1 MRKLFWGV
9 LFIYLNFSFNF
20 NQHSLNVLPDFV
32 GYILMIKGLEEMALE
47 SVLFEKAR
55 PWAVG
60 MTVYTA
66 VLYGLDFLAM
76 SVQMRFL
83 GWVMSLAAL
92 IASLVISRWILR
104 GILQIEANRRFQLQA
119 AQLEQLW
126 KPLAIVQLVAAAFG
140 WFPLIGGLCAL
151 AAFVMGICYLV
162 AFNKTKNLYL
172 DQIGIK

>member
-1 MRKLFWGV
+1 MRNIFLGMLFAFLDIKINLGNATIG
-9 LFIYLNFSFNF
+9 L
-20 NQHSLNVLPDFV
+20 LPDFV